1 MFKTSNQTDTGQKG
15 IALKYRARK
24 SCIEVRLEF
33 HSLITNEILSYV
45 NDEVQ
50 YC

>member
-1 MFKTSNQTDTGQKG
+1 MFKASNQTDTGQKG

-24 SCIEVRLEF
+24 SCSEIHLEF
-33 HSLITNEILSYV
+33 YSLITNEILIFV

-50 YC
+50 YY